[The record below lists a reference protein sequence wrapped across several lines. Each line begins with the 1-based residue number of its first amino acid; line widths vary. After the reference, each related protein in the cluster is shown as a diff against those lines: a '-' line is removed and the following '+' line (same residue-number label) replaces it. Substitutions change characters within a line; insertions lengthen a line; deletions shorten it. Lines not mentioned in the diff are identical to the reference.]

1 MKIALAQINPTV
13 GDFQGNTQ
21 KIIDFAR
28 QAGAAGAQVVMFPEL
43 AVCGYPPADFLEKP
57 SFVARAGEAVAEIAA
72 AATTGT
78 PLSIICGYVTE
89 APRIRASMS

>member
-28 QAGAAGAQVVMFPEL
+28 QAGAAGPAMITRRPGAGGRPIMSRPVPAPGKVTAGIATVMSDSLRRETGIVVF
-43 AVCGYPPADFLEKP
+43 VGVGFGGAD
-57 SFVARAGEAVAEIAA
+57 
-72 AATTGT
+72 
-78 PLSIICGYVTE
+78 TE
-89 APRIRASMS
+89 SD